1 MTLMPD
7 AVDSTCW
14 VVIPLYNEATM
25 IGGVIDELR
34 TRFAHVVCV
43 DEEDTPCAGWVEEQ
57 LLAAPSGHW
66 LAMLASKMLL
76 QQPYP
81 LVVGDEGPHRRLH
94 CFGP

>member
-1 MTLMPD
+1 MIRRRF
-7 AVDSTCW
+7 DSTGA
-14 VVIPLYNEATM
+14 E
-25 IGGVIDELR
+25 
-34 TRFAHVVCV
+34 HVVCV